1 MNLKQKFANA
11 KKKIEEN
18 RVVTDALIIAG
29 CVATASY
36 ALYVSKR
43 IDDTRKI
50 VAETR
55 EDLEAADAMIRDIN
69 MNARHVRDTGHSV
82 TFYNAKKEPVFI
94 MNAPTED

>member
-29 CVATASY
+29 CVVTASY
-36 ALYVSKR
+36 SLYVSKR
-43 IDDTRKI
+43 IDETRKSI
-50 VAETR
+50 AETR
-55 EDLEAADAMIRDIN
+55 EDLEVAGAIIRDIN
-69 MNARHVRDTGHSV
+69 ENARHVRETGHSV
-82 TFYNAKKEPVFI
+82 TFYNAKDEPVFV